1 MGLRLHAH
9 AVNGEGSQL
18 YWPFFISLMGHL
30 LLFGLILFRASW
42 EPHHTFSPSV
52 IDVQMVDLS
61 EISAPAPSKSAAS
74 AKAAPVV
81 QEQTPPDSSEKT
93 PAVESTESAD
103 AKPEVS
109 IAPRQLKAKTALKYK
124 TFKPREETLKK
135 ALERLENKVEKT
147 PARPLE
153 DTIKRLKE
161 KVAQT
166 EKSAQ
171 TAGAAIEGKGT
182 GESGAISGGGAKEG
196 ELIDYYRLEVAYQI
210 QKKWAFAEQLAGN
223 GKQLMASIEFKVMPD
238 GKITDIFFT
247 DRSGN
252 PYLDDS
258 AYKAIV
264 KSSPVKHHPEGLRV
278 PFVYMGL
285 RFTPEGVH

>member
-1 MGLRLHAH
+1 M
-9 AVNGEGSQL
+9 VNREGSQL
-18 YWPFFISLMGHL
+18 YWPFLISLMGHL
-30 LLFGLILFRASW
+30 LLFGLILFKASW
-42 EPHHTFSPSV
+42 EPRYTLMPSV
-52 IDVQMVDLS
+52 IDVQMVDIS
-61 EISAPAPSKSAAS
+61 EIAAPAPSKSAAP

-81 QEQTPPDSSEKT
+81 EEQPPPDTAEKT
-93 PAVESTESAD
+93 PSVETTESAD

-109 IAPRQLKAKTALKYK
+109 IAPRKLKAKTALKYK

-166 EKSAQ
+166 EKNAQ
-171 TAGAAIEGKGT
+171 STGAAIDGKGT
-182 GESGAISGGGAKEG
+182 AETGAVSGGGAKEG
-196 ELIDYYRLEVAYQI
+196 ELIDYYRLEIAYQI
-210 QKKWAFAEQLAGN
+210 QKNWAFAEQLGGS

-258 AYKAIV
+258 AYRAIV
-264 KSSPVKHHPEGLRV
+264 KASPVKPHPQGLRT
-278 PFVYMGL
+278 PFVHMGL
-285 RFTPEGVH
+285 RFTPEGIR

>member
-1 MGLRLHAH
+1 MGIRSHAY

-18 YWPFFISLMGHL
+18 YWPFFISLMGHV
-30 LLFGLILFRASW
+30 LLFSLIFFKLGW
-42 EPHHTFSPSV
+42 EPKYALSPSV
-52 IDVQMVDLS
+52 IDVRMVELS
-61 EISAPAPSKSAAS
+61 EIAAPATDTS
-74 AKAAPVV
+74 AAPVKTAPV
-81 QEQTPPDSSEKT
+81 VEEQTPPDTSEKA
-93 PAVESTESAD
+93 PSVEAAQSAD

-109 IAPRQLKAKTALKYK
+109 IAPRKLKAKTALKYK
-124 TFKPREETLKK
+124 TFKPKETLKK

-147 PARPLE
+147 PSRPLE

-166 EKSAQ
+166 EKSSQA
-171 TAGAAIEGKGT
+171 AGAAIDGKGT
-182 GESGAISGGGAKEG
+182 SETGAVSAGGAKEG
-196 ELIDYYRLEVAYQI
+196 ELIDYYRLEIAYQI
-210 QKKWAFAEQLAGN
+210 QKNWAFAEQLAGN

-264 KSSPVKHHPEGLRV
+264 KSSPVKPHPQGLRV
-278 PFVYMGL
+278 GFVHMGL